1 MGVGFLVWQFGGDT
15 CLILPILAPLSL
27 KLFSTVLAAAPLNV
41 ITTKSDLSWLAQQ
54 IGGDEVQVTALLSGS
69 EDPHY
74 VDVVPRYIH
83 LVANAD
89 TVCIVGMDLEIGW
102 IPKVLSKS
110 GNAQVQPGGRGYCD
124 ASVGVD
130 ALNVI
135 SGNVDR
141 SMGDVHPDGN
151 PHYHLSPSHML
162 QAGENLL
169 GTLIE
174 LQPDNAEVFIQN
186 FESLAKDLNSLQVES
201 QAKLERLKTYKFL
214 EYHKDFGYFFDAYGL
229 NAVGALEAVPGV
241 PPSAGRLGK
250 TSISAKKEMV
260 QLLIASSHNPTNVL
274 KRFSTMS
281 DVPFIKVPTSIQTQ
295 GEINDYAKLQH
306 HIAESILQAVKPN

>member
-1 MGVGFLVWQFGGDT
+1 MKRLAVLFAL
-15 CLILPILAPLSL
+15 LPL

-41 ITTKSDLSWLAQQ
+41 ITTTNDLSWLAQQ
-54 IGGDEVQVTALLSGS
+54 IGGDDVQVTALLSGS
-69 EDPHY
+69 QDPHY
-74 VDVVPRYIH
+74 VDAVPRYIH

-89 TVCIVGMDLEIGW
+89 AVCIVGMDLEIGW
-102 IPKVLSKS
+102 IPKVLSKAA
-110 GNAQVQPGGRGYCD
+110 NAQVQPGGRGYCD

-130 ALNVI
+130 ALDVI

-169 GTLIE
+169 DTLIE
-174 LQPDNAEVFIQN
+174 LQPNNAEMFLQN
-186 FESLAKDLNSLQVES
+186 FESLSEDLNTLQIEI
-201 QAKLERLKTYKFL
+201 QAKLAPLKTYTFL

-229 NAVGALEAVPGV
+229 NAVGTLEAVPGV
-241 PPSAGRLGK
+241 PPSAGRLAK
-250 TSISAKKEMV
+250 TSISAKKKGV

-274 KRFSTMS
+274 QRFSTLS

-306 HIAESILQAVKPN
+306 HIADSILLAVRQN

>member
-201 QAKLERLKTYKFL
+201 QAKHERLKTYKFL

>member
-1 MGVGFLVWQFGGDT
+1 M
-15 CLILPILAPLSL
+15 
-27 KLFSTVLAAAPLNV
+27 
-41 ITTKSDLSWLAQQ
+41 
-54 IGGDEVQVTALLSGS
+54 
-69 EDPHY
+69 
-74 VDVVPRYIH
+74 
-83 LVANAD
+83 
-89 TVCIVGMDLEIGW
+89 